1 MRIEQHL
8 PALLLLT
15 LLLGGCTTLHVQVD
29 RWGGAALT
37 VPTMADVYVGSHIG
51 WGLGLQTLPHRAA
64 FLAYAPETPYGLGNI
79 IRACLP
85 RITALGVASS
95 EEVEI
100 ETLQERLDQE
110 RSASAG
116 IYIGDVMFGSWARKV

>member
-1 MRIEQHL
+1 VRIEQHL
-8 PALLLLT
+8 LALLLLT

-64 FLAYAPETPYGLGNI
+64 FLAYAQKLMNRDAYKRAVAKDEALLG
-79 IRACLP
+79 
-85 RITALGVASS
+85 
-95 EEVEI
+95 
-100 ETLQERLDQE
+100 
-110 RSASAG
+110 SAA
-116 IYIGDVMFGSWARKV
+116 KL